1 MSDLDTPSNP
11 GHLPARKRVVAR
23 EVEAANR
30 ESAALT
36 PEVISPP
43 VPRPIDEPAAVVDP
57 TQLGRRYR
65 KPGHLKVYRC
75 TQAFTMLCVA
85 LSVGG
90 ILWTLLAEDVHI
102 GRILPGA
109 GIVVGLAA
117 SILSGFNSLA
127 ARWRGWAIAATVFA
141 GVVLGLTMLHDRLA
155 DDSIGPVKRAREFR
169 PE

>member
-36 PEVISPP
+36 PEVFSPP
-43 VPRPIDEPAAVVDP
+43 VPRLAEEPPAVVDP
-57 TQLGRRYR
+57 TQLGCRYR

-85 LSVGG
+85 LSVAG
-90 ILWTLLAEDVHI
+90 ILWTLLAEDVLV

-109 GIVVGLAA
+109 AIGFGLIA
-117 SILSGFNSLA
+117 SILSGFNGLA

-141 GVVLGLTMLHDRLA
+141 AVVLGLTMLHEHL
-155 DDSIGPVKRAREFR
+155 DDPPGPPQRTREFR
-169 PE
+169 GG